1 MSRISGTT
9 RYETSAT
16 FAQWTSEHGGLHMNN
31 AVFATGAN
39 FPDALAAGP
48 FAGRNS
54 AVLLLADPNGST
66 ANFVKQYVKQ
76 HSDVDN
82 AYVVGGESVVSRS
95 TADGLA
101 DALKMGRP

>member
-1 MSRISGTT
+1 M
-9 RYETSAT
+9 
-16 FAQWTSEHGGLHMNN
+16 
-31 AVFATGAN
+31 
-39 FPDALAAGP
+39 
-48 FAGRNS
+48 
-54 AVLLLADPNGST
+54 
-66 ANFVKQYVKQ
+66 KQ